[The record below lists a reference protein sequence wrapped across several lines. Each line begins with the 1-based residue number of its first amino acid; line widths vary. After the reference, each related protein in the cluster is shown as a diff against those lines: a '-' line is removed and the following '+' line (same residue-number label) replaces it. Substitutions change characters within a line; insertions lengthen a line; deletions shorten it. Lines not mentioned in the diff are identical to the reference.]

1 MIILFSINSRYRY
14 RKMKRRCC
22 WETNSPK
29 FVFFFHFGNNYCSQS
44 KIVVHLLTY
53 SPVGVLLET
62 RRAVFWSLSGC
73 QEIKH
78 AAKPFTGPALGGLL
92 ISLGIRRKQSSEGF
106 NSDIAVLTISFRF
119 LSSPLLSLFL
129 PCFFFTGHLQ
139 LAGFILARKVFGKAF
154 RMKGKVGG

>member
-1 MIILFSINSRYRY
+1 MIILVSINSRYRY
-14 RKMKRRCC
+14 RKMKRCRCC

-44 KIVVHLLTY
+44 KIVEHLLTY
-53 SPVGVLLET
+53 SPLGILLET

-92 ISLGIRRKQSSEGF
+92 ISLGILRKQS
-106 NSDIAVLTISFRF
+106 LTVIQQSWLF
-119 LSSPLLSLFL
+119 LFAFSPLLFFHFSCLVF
-129 PCFFFTGHLQ
+129 FFFTGHLQ

>member
-1 MIILFSINSRYRY
+1 M
-14 RKMKRRCC
+14 
-22 WETNSPK
+22 
-29 FVFFFHFGNNYCSQS
+29 
-44 KIVVHLLTY
+44 VHLLTY
-53 SPVGVLLET
+53 SPLGILLET
-62 RRAVFWSLSGC
+62 RRAVLWSLSGC
-73 QEIKH
+73 QEIKY

-139 LAGFILARKVFGKAF
+139 LAGFILARKVFGKAL

>member
-1 MIILFSINSRYRY
+1 MIILVSINSKYRY
-14 RKMKRRCC
+14 RKMKRCRCC
-22 WETNSPK
+22 RETNSPK

-53 SPVGVLLET
+53 SPLGILLET

-78 AAKPFTGPALGGLL
+78 ATKPFTGPALGGLL
-92 ISLGIRRKQSSEGF
+92 ISLGILREQS
-106 NSDIAVLTISFRF
+106 LTVIQQSWLF
-119 LSSPLLSLFL
+119 LFAFSPLLFFHFSCLV
-129 PCFFFTGHLQ
+129 FFFLTGHLQ
-139 LAGFILARKVFGKAF
+139 LAGFILARKVFGKAL

>member
-1 MIILFSINSRYRY
+1 MIILVSINSRYRY
-14 RKMKRRCC
+14 RKMKRCRCC

-53 SPVGVLLET
+53 SPLGILLET

-92 ISLGIRRKQSSEGF
+92 ISLGILREQS
-106 NSDIAVLTISFRF
+106 LTVIQQSW
-119 LSSPLLSLFL
+119 LFL
-129 PCFFFTGHLQ
+129 FAFSPPLFFHFSCLVFFFYRAFTTGRVH
-139 LAGFILARKVFGKAF
+139 FGAKSF
-154 RMKGKVGG
+154 WESF

>member
-1 MIILFSINSRYRY
+1 MIILVSINTRYRY
-14 RKMKRRCC
+14 RKMKRCRCC

-53 SPVGVLLET
+53 SPLGILLET

-92 ISLGIRRKQSSEGF
+92 ISLGILREQS
-106 NSDIAVLTISFRF
+106 LTVIQQSWLF
-119 LSSPLLSLFL
+119 LFAFSPLLFFHFSCLVFFFL
-129 PCFFFTGHLQ
+129 PGIYNWQGSFWREKFL
-139 LAGFILARKVFGKAF
+139 GKLLGWKE
-154 RMKGKVGG
+154 R

>member
-1 MIILFSINSRYRY
+1 MIILVSINSRYRY
-14 RKMKRRCC
+14 RKMKRCRCC

-53 SPVGVLLET
+53 SPLGILLET
-62 RRAVFWSLSGC
+62 RRAVFLSLSGC

-92 ISLGIRRKQSSEGF
+92 ISLGILREQS
-106 NSDIAVLTISFRF
+106 LTVIQQSWLF
-119 LSSPLLSLFL
+119 LFAFSPLLFFHFSCLVV
-129 PCFFFTGHLQ
+129 FFFTGHLQ

>member
-1 MIILFSINSRYRY
+1 MIILVSINTRYRY
-14 RKMKRRCC
+14 RKMKRCRCC

-53 SPVGVLLET
+53 SPLGILLET

-78 AAKPFTGPALGGLL
+78 AAKPFTSPAVGGLL
-92 ISLGIRRKQSSEGF
+92 ITLGILREQS
-106 NSDIAVLTISFRF
+106 LTVIQQSWLF
-119 LSSPLLSLFL
+119 LFAFSPLLFFRFSCLF
-129 PCFFFTGHLQ
+129 FFFTGHLQ
-139 LAGFILARKVFGKAF
+139 LAGFILAGKVFGKAF
-154 RMKGKVGG
+154 SMKGKVGG